1 MLFIDPNDKYS
12 STKSIIC
19 GSKSNTIIII
29 IENTQVK
36 TDTVLTWN
44 VEKNIQE
51 EAYEMKKQYIVIWD
65 IEGYPYIVTD
75 N

>member
-51 EAYEMKKQYIVIWD
+51 EAYEMKK
-65 IEGYPYIVTD
+65 
-75 N
+75 